1 MGTSPDGIA
10 AEIAETRAELAADVD
25 RLADHARP
33 GNMARR
39 RMNRM
44 RSAVNGLRDQVMG
57 SAVQSTQATRDTVM
71 GTAGQTVE
79 TTRQAAGQAAEAVKS
94 APDQVI
100 RQAQGN
106 PFAAGLIVF
115 GAGLLA
121 ASLVP
126 GSQAERRAGAQ
137 LREQGAGLV
146 EPVKQAVTESGQQLT
161 DDLGTQ
167 AKQAA
172 SEVKKV
178 AGQAAQE
185 TGQQARDQA
194 RQVAGQARESGQ
206 RVAGSTESL

>member
-1 MGTSPDGIA
+1 VARVGQP
-10 AEIAETRAELAADVD
+10 TRK
-25 RLADHARP
+25 P
-33 GNMARR
+33 
-39 RMNRM
+39 
-44 RSAVNGLRDQVMG
+44 
-57 SAVQSTQATRDTVM
+57 
-71 GTAGQTVE
+71 AGK
-79 TTRQAAGQAAEAVKS
+79 APEAVKS

-106 PFAAGLIVF
+106 PLAAGLIAF
-115 GAGLLA
+115 GTGLLA
-121 ASLVP
+121 ASLLP

-146 EPVKQAVTESGQQLT
+146 EPVKQAVTESGQQLG

-172 SEVKKV
+172 SEVKKA

-185 TGQQARDQA
+185 TGQQAREQA

-206 RVAGSTESL
+206 RVAGSTESR